1 MKTVWR
7 VFSYLKRYPWMAAGT
22 LTCAILSTLMVIVF
36 PATAKW
42 IIDDVVRAN
51 RPDKL
56 LPLILLAA
64 VAFLVQH
71 GFKALRLVLN
81 NTFEQRVIFDL
92 RSDLYSHIQLLP
104 LRWFDNRATG
114 DLMTRVIEDV
124 NSVERVLIDGIEQGV
139 VAILQV
145 VIVISVMF
153 YLNVKLALLALV
165 PFPLLIAGALTYTL
179 TAHRRYR
186 SQRRASSNMNA
197 LLHDNLAGVR
207 QIKSFV
213 REREEHARFNRV
225 SDQLRHATLVVMR
238 VWAIYSPSMSMFEAI
253 GALLVLGFGG
263 HAVLTG
269 AMQIGDL
276 VAFLMLTAFLYDPV
290 SRLHQLN
297 QLVQAGRA
305 AGERVFE
312 ILDEQVEAGAVAGIG
327 DPGTAITDRG
337 YKARILGD
345 IRYENVS
352 FSYVEGLPALRC
364 VSFHAPPGATV
375 ALVGAT
381 GAGKSTLVN
390 LLVRFYEFTSGEIHI
405 DGKPVREYELRTLR
419 EAIGVVTQESFLFNG
434 SIRENLLMGKPDA
447 TDAELWRAVD
457 AANARQFIER
467 LPDGLESVVG
477 ERGVKLSVG
486 EKQRLSIARSLL
498 KDPPILILDE
508 ATASVDTATERLI
521 QEALERLMANRTSIV
536 IAHRLSTI
544 VYAWKICAA
553 VPAKFARGLAT
564 ARDRVAGGNH
574 YLGKSRARA
583 AITGLRRIPLS
594 GRRWC
599 RCGRSRNRDGLAG
612 LQFTTV
618 FDVVGF
624 LQFIDAYF
632 VHFGYGR
639 QCLSARHDVRVAH
652 SGGMRRR
659 HGWSGRIR
667 RRGRALSNHD
677 PWPDVGNF
685 LLQL

>member
-7 VFSYLKRYPWMAAGT
+7 VFAYLKRYPRLAAGT
-22 LTCAILSTLMVIVF
+22 LACAIMGTLMVIVF
-36 PATAKW
+36 PSVTKW
-42 IIDDVVRAN
+42 IIEDVVRAN

-71 GFKALRLVLN
+71 FFNSLRIILN
-81 NTFEQRVIFDL
+81 NTFEQKVIFDL

-139 VAILQV
+139 VAVLQI
-145 VIVISVMF
+145 VIVVAVMF
-153 YLNVKLALLALV
+153 YWNAKLALLALV
-165 PFPLLIAGALTYTL
+165 PLPLLIVGALAYTL

-186 SQRRASSNMNA
+186 LQRRAASNINA

-207 QIKSFV
+207 QIKSFA
-213 REREEHARFNRV
+213 REREEHARFNRA

-238 VWAIYSPSMSMFEAI
+238 TWAIYSPSMSMFEAI
-253 GALLVLGFGG
+253 GALLVLGFGS

-269 AMQIGDL
+269 SLQLGDL
-276 VAFLMLTAFLYDPV
+276 VGILMLMAFLYDPI

-312 ILDEQVEAGAVAGIG
+312 ILDEDAEPGVVSGAG
-327 DPGTAITDRG
+327 DPGTATIDRG
-337 YKARILGD
+337 YSARIIGD
-345 IRYENVS
+345 IRYEDVS
-352 FSYVEGLPALRC
+352 FSYVDGLSALRHI
-364 VSFHAPPGATV
+364 SFHALPGTTT

-390 LLVRFYEFTSGEIHI
+390 LLVRFYEFDSGQIYV
-405 DGKPVREYELRTLR
+405 DDKPVREYDLRTLR

-434 SIRENLLMGKPDA
+434 SIRENLLMGKPTA
-447 TDAELWRAVD
+447 TAAELWRAVD

-467 LPDGLESVVG
+467 LPQGLESVVG

-486 EKQRLSIARSLL
+486 EKQRLSIARALL

-521 QEALERLMANRTSIV
+521 QEALEHLMANRTSIV

-544 VYAWKICAA
+544 VGADQILVLDHGRVVERGTHEELLVLDQNYAQLCRQSLLESSPQRQPEPQEEI
-553 VPAKFARGLAT
+553 VT
-564 ARDRVAGGNH
+564 SEVAEPEEER
-574 YLGKSRARA
+574 L
-583 AITGLRRIPLS
+583 P
-594 GRRWC
+594 
-599 RCGRSRNRDGLAG
+599 
-612 LQFTTV
+612 V
-618 FDVVGF
+618 
-624 LQFIDAYF
+624 
-632 VHFGYGR
+632 
-639 QCLSARHDVRVAH
+639 
-652 SGGMRRR
+652 
-659 HGWSGRIR
+659 
-667 RRGRALSNHD
+667 
-677 PWPDVGNF
+677 
-685 LLQL
+685 

>member
-36 PATAKW
+36 PAAAKW
-42 IIDDVVRAN
+42 IVDDVVHAQ

-56 LPLILLAA
+56 LPLILLAT

-71 GFKALRLVLN
+71 GFNALRLVLN

-153 YLNVKLALLALV
+153 YLNVKLALFALL

-253 GALLVLGFGG
+253 GALLVLGFGS

-312 ILDEQVEAGAVAGIG
+312 ILDEQVEAGAGAGFG
-327 DPGTAITDRG
+327 GPGTAMTDRG
-337 YKARILGD
+337 YEARILGD
-345 IRYENVS
+345 IRYEKVS
-352 FSYVEGLPALRC
+352 FSYVEGLPALRR
-364 VSFHAPPGATV
+364 VSFRAPPGATV
-375 ALVGAT
+375 ALVGPT

-390 LLVRFYEFTSGEIHI
+390 LLVRFYEITSGEIYI
-405 DGKPVREYELRTLR
+405 DGKPVREHELRSLR

-447 TDAELWRAVD
+447 TGAELWRAVD

-486 EKQRLSIARSLL
+486 EKQRLSIARALL

-544 VYAWKICAA
+544 VYADQIL
-553 VPAKFARGLAT
+553 VL
-564 ARDRVAGGNH
+564 DH
-574 YLGKSRARA
+574 
-583 AITGLRRIPLS
+583 
-594 GRRWC
+594 
-599 RCGRSRNRDGLAG
+599 
-612 LQFTTV
+612 
-618 FDVVGF
+618 
-624 LQFIDAYF
+624 
-632 VHFGYGR
+632 
-639 QCLSARHDVRVAH
+639 
-652 SGGMRRR
+652 
-659 HGWSGRIR
+659 GRIIE
-667 RRGRALSNHD
+667 RGTHD
-677 PWPDVGNF
+677 E
-685 LLQL
+685 LLAQDGKYARLCQQSLLEASPLRDTDAQTEIATSERLEREQQLPV

>member
-7 VFSYLKRYPWMAAGT
+7 VFAYLKRYPWLAAGT
-22 LTCAILSTLMVIVF
+22 LACAIMGTLMVIVF
-36 PATAKW
+36 PSVTKW
-42 IIDDVVRAN
+42 IIEDVVRAN

-71 GFKALRLVLN
+71 LFNSLRIILN
-81 NTFEQRVIFDL
+81 NTFEQKVIFDL

-139 VAILQV
+139 VAVLQI
-145 VIVISVMF
+145 VIVVAVMF
-153 YLNVKLALLALV
+153 YWNAKLALLALV
-165 PFPLLIAGALTYTL
+165 PLPLLIAGALAYTL

-186 SQRRASSNMNA
+186 LQRRAASNINA

-207 QIKSFV
+207 QIKSFA
-213 REREEHARFNRV
+213 REREEHARFNRA

-238 VWAIYSPSMSMFEAI
+238 TWAIYSPSMSMFEAI
-253 GALLVLGFGG
+253 GALLVLGFGS
-263 HAVLTG
+263 HDVLTG
-269 AMQIGDL
+269 SLQLGDL
-276 VAFLMLTAFLYDPV
+276 VGILMLMAFLYDPI

-312 ILDEQVEAGAVAGIG
+312 ILDEDAEPGVVTKIKSVGEPDRFPHLKRGDTREAVSF
-327 DPGTAITDRG
+327 P
-337 YKARILGD
+337 YKPALPIIGD
-345 IRYENVS
+345 IRYEDVS
-352 FSYVEGLPALRC
+352 FSYVDGLSALRHI
-364 VSFHAPPGATV
+364 SFHASPGTTT

-390 LLVRFYEFTSGEIHI
+390 LLVRFYEFDSGQIYV
-405 DGKPVREYELRTLR
+405 DDKPVREYDLRTLR

-434 SIRENLLMGKPDA
+434 SIRENLLMGKPTA
-447 TDAELWRAVD
+447 SDAELWRAVD

-467 LPDGLESVVG
+467 LPEGLESVVG

-486 EKQRLSIARSLL
+486 EKQRLSIARALL

-521 QEALERLMANRTSIV
+521 QEALEHLMANRTSIV

-544 VYAWKICAA
+544 VGADQILVLDHGRVVERGTHEELLVLDQKYAQLCRQSLLESSPQRETESQEEI
-553 VPAKFARGLAT
+553 VT
-564 ARDRVAGGNH
+564 SEVAEPEEQR
-574 YLGKSRARA
+574 L
-583 AITGLRRIPLS
+583 P
-594 GRRWC
+594 
-599 RCGRSRNRDGLAG
+599 
-612 LQFTTV
+612 V
-618 FDVVGF
+618 
-624 LQFIDAYF
+624 
-632 VHFGYGR
+632 
-639 QCLSARHDVRVAH
+639 
-652 SGGMRRR
+652 
-659 HGWSGRIR
+659 
-667 RRGRALSNHD
+667 
-677 PWPDVGNF
+677 
-685 LLQL
+685 

>member
-7 VFSYLKRYPWMAAGT
+7 VFAYLKRYPWLAAGT
-22 LTCAILSTLMVIVF
+22 LSCAIMGTLMVIVF
-36 PATAKW
+36 PSVTKW
-42 IIDDVVRAN
+42 IIEDVVRAN

-64 VAFLVQH
+64 VAFLIQH
-71 GFKALRLVLN
+71 LFNSLRIILN
-81 NTFEQRVIFDL
+81 NTFEQKVIFDL

-139 VAILQV
+139 VAVLQI
-145 VIVISVMF
+145 VIVVAVMF
-153 YLNVKLALLALV
+153 YWNAKLALLALV
-165 PFPLLIAGALTYTL
+165 PLPLLIAGALAYTL

-186 SQRRASSNMNA
+186 LQRRAASNINA

-207 QIKSFV
+207 QIKSFA
-213 REREEHARFNRV
+213 REREEHARFNRA

-238 VWAIYSPSMSMFEAI
+238 TWAIYSPSMSMFEAI
-253 GALLVLGFGG
+253 GALLVLGFGS
-263 HAVLTG
+263 HDVLTG
-269 AMQIGDL
+269 SLQLGDL
-276 VAFLMLTAFLYDPV
+276 IGILMLMAFLYDPI

-312 ILDEQVEAGAVAGIG
+312 ILDEDAEPGAVTKITSVAEPDRFPHLKPG
-327 DPGTAITDRG
+327 DTREAVSFP
-337 YKARILGD
+337 YKPALPILGD
-345 IRYENVS
+345 IRYEDVS
-352 FSYVEGLPALRC
+352 FSYIDGLSALRHI
-364 VSFHAPPGATV
+364 SFHASPGTTT

-390 LLVRFYEFTSGEIHI
+390 LLVRFYEFDSGQIYV
-405 DGKPVREYELRTLR
+405 DDKPVREYDLRTLR
-419 EAIGVVTQESFLFNG
+419 EAVGVVTQESFLFNG
-434 SIRENLLMGKPDA
+434 SIRENLLMGKPNA

-467 LPDGLESVVG
+467 LPQGLESVVG

-486 EKQRLSIARSLL
+486 EKQRLSIARALL

-521 QEALERLMANRTSIV
+521 QEALEHLMANRTSIV

-544 VYAWKICAA
+544 VGADQILVLDHGRVVERGTHEELLVLDQKYAQLCRQSLLESSPERETESNDEI
-553 VPAKFARGLAT
+553 VTLE
-564 ARDRVAGGNH
+564 VAEPEEER
-574 YLGKSRARA
+574 L
-583 AITGLRRIPLS
+583 P
-594 GRRWC
+594 
-599 RCGRSRNRDGLAG
+599 
-612 LQFTTV
+612 V
-618 FDVVGF
+618 
-624 LQFIDAYF
+624 
-632 VHFGYGR
+632 
-639 QCLSARHDVRVAH
+639 
-652 SGGMRRR
+652 
-659 HGWSGRIR
+659 
-667 RRGRALSNHD
+667 
-677 PWPDVGNF
+677 
-685 LLQL
+685 

>member
-7 VFSYLKRYPWMAAGT
+7 VFGYLKRYPWMAAGT
-22 LTCAILSTLMVIVF
+22 LSCAILTTLMVIVF
-36 PATAKW
+36 PSVTKW
-42 IIDDVVRAN
+42 IINDVVRAQ

-64 VAFLVQH
+64 VAFLLQH
-71 GFKALRLVLN
+71 VFNSLRIILN
-81 NTFEQRVIFDL
+81 NMFEQKVIFDL

-139 VAILQV
+139 VAVLQI
-145 VIVISVMF
+145 VIVLAVMF
-153 YLNVKLALLALV
+153 YWNAKLAILALV
-165 PFPLLIAGALTYTL
+165 PFPLLIGGALAYTL

-186 SQRRASSNMNA
+186 LQRRASSAINA
-197 LLHDNLAGVR
+197 LLHDNLAGIR

-213 REREEHARFNRV
+213 RERDEHARFNRA
-225 SDQLRHATLVVMR
+225 SDQLRRATLVVMR

-253 GALLVLGFGG
+253 GALLILGFGG
-263 HAVLTG
+263 YAALTG

-312 ILDEQVEAGAVAGIG
+312 ILDEPAEPGVVAAIGDRGAGIN
-327 DPGTAITDRG
+327 DPGYST
-337 YKARILGD
+337 RILGD
-345 IRYENVS
+345 IRYDDVS
-352 FSYVEGLPALRC
+352 FSYTEGLPALRR
-364 VSFHAPPGATV
+364 VSFHAPPGATI

-390 LLVRFYEFTSGEIHI
+390 LLVRFYEFTSGQIYV
-405 DGKPVREYELRTLR
+405 DGKPIRDYELRGLR
-419 EAIGVVTQESFLFNG
+419 EATGVVTQESFLFNG

-457 AANARQFIER
+457 AANAREFIER

-486 EKQRLSIARSLL
+486 EKQRLSIARALL

-544 VYAWKICAA
+544 VHADQIL
-553 VPAKFARGLAT
+553 VLDHGRIIERGAHDEL
-564 ARDRVAGGNH
+564 VA
-574 YLGKSRARA
+574 
-583 AITGLRRIPLS
+583 
-594 GRRWC
+594 
-599 RCGRSRNRDGLAG
+599 LAG
-612 LQFTTV
+612 KYAQLC
-618 FDVVGF
+618 
-624 LQFIDAYF
+624 
-632 VHFGYGR
+632 R
-639 QCLSARHDVRVAH
+639 QSLLEASPLRETEPERAIGAAQIPETEEQLS
-652 SGGMRRR
+652 
-659 HGWSGRIR
+659 I
-667 RRGRALSNHD
+667 
-677 PWPDVGNF
+677 
-685 LLQL
+685 

>member
-7 VFSYLKRYPWMAAGT
+7 VFAYLKRYPWLAAGT
-22 LTCAILSTLMVIVF
+22 LTCAVLGTLTVIIF
-36 PATAKW
+36 PTVTKW
-42 IIDDVVRAN
+42 IINDVVRAN
-51 RPDKL
+51 HPEKL

-64 VAFLVQH
+64 VAFLLQH
-71 GFKALRLVLN
+71 AFNALRIVLN
-81 NTFEQRVIFDL
+81 NAFEQKVIFDL

-139 VAILQV
+139 VAVLQV
-145 VIVISVMF
+145 VIVMSVMF
-153 YLNVKLALLALV
+153 YLNATLALLALA

-186 SQRRASSNMNA
+186 LQRRAASAMNA
-197 LLHDNLAGVR
+197 LLHDNLSGIR

-213 REREEHARFNRV
+213 REREEHGRFNRV

-238 VWAIYSPSMSMFEAI
+238 VWAIYSPSMSMFEAC
-253 GALLVLGFGG
+253 GAVFVLGFGS

-276 VAFLMLTAFLYDPV
+276 VAFLMLTAFLYDPI

-297 QLVQAGRA
+297 QLMQAGRA

-312 ILDEQVEAGAVAGIG
+312 ILDEPVEVGLI
-327 DPGTAITDRG
+327 DR
-337 YKARILGD
+337 KAPARIAGD
-345 IRYENVS
+345 IRYEGVS
-352 FSYVEGLPALRC
+352 FSYAEGLPALDH
-364 VSFHAPPGATV
+364 VSFHAPPGATI

-390 LLVRFYEFTSGEIHI
+390 LLVRFYELNGGKIYV
-405 DGKPVREYELRTLR
+405 DGRPIREYALRSLR

-434 SIRENLLMGKPDA
+434 SIRENLLMGKPNA
-447 TDAELWRAVD
+447 TDVELWRAAD
-457 AANARQFIER
+457 AANAREFIER
-467 LPDGLESVVG
+467 LPAGLESVVG

-486 EKQRLSIARSLL
+486 EKQRLSIARALL

-521 QEALERLMANRTSIV
+521 QEALERLMFHRTSIV

-544 VYAWKICAA
+544 VHADQIL
-553 VPAKFARGLAT
+553 VLDHGEIIERG
-564 ARDRVAGGNH
+564 
-574 YLGKSRARA
+574 
-583 AITGLRRIPLS
+583 
-594 GRRWC
+594 
-599 RCGRSRNRDGLAG
+599 
-612 LQFTTV
+612 
-618 FDVVGF
+618 
-624 LQFIDAYF
+624 
-632 VHFGYGR
+632 
-639 QCLSARHDVRVAH
+639 RHDELLAF
-652 SGGMRRR
+652 GGKYARLCEQ
-659 HGWSGRIR
+659 S
-667 RRGRALSNHD
+667 LLETSVQ
-677 PWPDVGNF
+677 PD
-685 LLQL
+685 LETPSEIATSPPIPIPDEQLPV